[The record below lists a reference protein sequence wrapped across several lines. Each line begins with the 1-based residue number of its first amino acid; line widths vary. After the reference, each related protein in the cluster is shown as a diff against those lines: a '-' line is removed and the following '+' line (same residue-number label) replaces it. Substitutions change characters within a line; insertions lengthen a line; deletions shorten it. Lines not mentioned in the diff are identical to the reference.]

1 MAVIEARKAI
11 GMFSDYY
18 NDIEVL
24 ERKKYIEGTDSASK
38 INKKIRSLI
47 ELSFDNAS
55 DKLDNY
61 EMPTLYAVT
70 SGRYDQTVEKNA
82 QEHYES
88 QLEFMK
94 TRLSEYT
101 EELRKINE
109 MQEKLDN
116 ISEIKEK
123 IKEATFEAKQ
133 QSEEATFEA
142 KQQSEEA
149 TFEAKQ
155 QSEETELKPSDEIME
170 KIDYKLD
177 KQESNKATA
186 SKIQELKTQFKQ
198 LGEELSKINNKVSSQ
213 NQVSNQEEDLWY
225 EDVMRKT
232 EEPANSYAKNARV
245 EAKRHY
251 SEIKII
257 KMEILEI
264 EKEVKKQVSNQEEKE
279 IKKQLGLK
287 KFEFNL
293 AMKNLASIWSE
304 YS

>member
-70 SGRYDQTVEKNA
+70 SGKYDQTVEKNA
-82 QEHYES
+82 QEHYEN

-123 IKEATFEAKQ
+123 IKEAA
-133 QSEEATFEA
+133 FEA

-177 KQESNKATA
+177 KQENNKATA
-186 SKIQELKTQFKQ
+186 SKIQELKTQFQ
-198 LGEELSKINNKVSSQ
+198 LLAEELSKINNQVSLQ
-213 NQVSNQEEDLWY
+213 NQVSNQEEDMWY
-225 EDVMRKT
+225 EDVMRNT
-232 EEPANSYAKNARV
+232 EESANSYAKNARV

-257 KMEILEI
+257 KMEILEM
-264 EKEVKKQVSNQEEKE
+264 EKEIKKQVSNQEEKE

-287 KFEFNL
+287 KFELNL

>member
-24 ERKKYIEGTDSASK
+24 EREKYIEGTDSASK

-70 SGRYDQTVEKNA
+70 SGKYDQTVEKNA
-82 QEHYES
+82 QEHYEN

-123 IKEATFEAKQ
+123 IKEAA
-133 QSEEATFEA
+133 FEA

-186 SKIQELKTQFKQ
+186 SKIQELKTQFQ
-198 LGEELSKINNKVSSQ
+198 LLAEELSKINNQVSLQ
-213 NQVSNQEEDLWY
+213 NQVSNQEEDMWY

-232 EEPANSYAKNARV
+232 EESANSYAKNARV

-257 KMEILEI
+257 KMEILEM
-264 EKEVKKQVSNQEEKE
+264 EKEIKKQLSKQEEKE

-287 KFEFNL
+287 KFELNL

>member
-1 MAVIEARKAI
+1 MAVIEAKKAI

-70 SGRYDQTVEKNA
+70 SGKYDKTVEKNA
-82 QEHYES
+82 QEHYEN

-94 TRLSEYT
+94 TRLAEYT

-109 MQEKLDN
+109 MKEKLEN

-123 IKEATFEAKQ
+123 IKEAA
-133 QSEEATFEA
+133 
-142 KQQSEEA
+142 
-149 TFEAKQ
+149 FEAKQ

-186 SKIQELKTQFKQ
+186 SKIQELKIQFQ
-198 LGEELSKINNKVSSQ
+198 LLAEELSKINNQVSLQ
-213 NQVSNQEEDLWY
+213 NQVSNQEEDMWY

-232 EEPANSYAKNARV
+232 EESANSYAKNARV

-257 KMEILEI
+257 KMEILEM

-287 KFEFNL
+287 KFELNL